1 MTIESDNQRK
11 ESIMRFSSRQ
21 APGHVLA
28 TLAGA
33 AVLAALVGTTA
44 ACGSD
49 AVNGAVGGPQ
59 YLGVC
64 VDPSTGMRVDD
75 SYCGGESPLGA
86 ALASRYAWDYINT
99 YAYPNFVM
107 PAYGSRINVTHITV
121 VHTLPRNVTV
131 SRSIPRTGG
140 SATTIRS
147 GLARTSS
154 GPVGGAGVR
163 PGNSA
168 GTGSKVGSGG
178 VSSGTSSSIQRGGFG
193 IPGSGGAGGR
203 GSISGGGISAGG

>member
-1 MTIESDNQRK
+1 MKKQ
-11 ESIMRFSSRQ
+11 SSK
-21 APGHVLA
+21 APGYTIAAIVA
-28 TLAGA
+28 AGIVA
-33 AVLAALVGTTA
+33 AG
-44 ACGSD
+44 CGAGNTVPD
-49 AVNGAVGGPQ
+49 GPE

-64 VDPSTGMRVDD
+64 VNQVTGLRVDD
-75 SYCGGESPLGA
+75 ALCNGLGGPYTEDWVDTW
-86 ALASRYAWDYINT
+86 AS
-99 YAYPNFVM
+99 PNFIM
-107 PAYGSRINVTHITV
+107 PAYGARFSTTHVTVIHV
-121 VHTLPRNVTV
+121 LPRGVTS
-131 SRSIPRTGG
+131 SRTVPRLGG